1 MNAQSLLPPI
11 PQPPHDPTSL
21 LLNVYAGWR
30 QAELLDK
37 TKTPVQQGLA
47 LTLMPANGR
56 SLTEDGGSFG
66 GLTVPAN
73 VALGPDGSIYLLD
86 DRTMALKRF
95 DACECRFQTV
105 PCFGGEG
112 QGPRQLHQPHGI
124 GICAGNL
131 FVCDT
136 GNHRVSVFALHGFVL
151 RGHWQPPRALL
162 DKPWVPYDLA
172 FDGRGRVYVTDSAD
186 GANGYIHRF
195 SPAGHWET
203 RFAGFGHVTYITAD
217 CRDRLY
223 VVEDAEGTVR
233 IVNLDGKSAVITSRP
248 EELTPLFPR
257 LPFVVDATGYLHLG
271 PLCVLTA
278 AVPPKASAPER
289 GVFDLHGD

>member
-37 TKTPVQQGLA
+37 TKTPVHQGLA

-66 GLTVPAN
+66 GLTVPAH

-86 DRTMALKRF
+86 DRRMALKRF
-95 DACECRFQTV
+95 DVCECRFQTV
-105 PCFGGEG
+105 PCFSGVG
-112 QGPRQLHQPHGI
+112 QGPRQLRQPHGI

-136 GNHRVSVFALHGFVL
+136 GNHRLSVFALHGFVL
-151 RGHWQPPRALL
+151 RGHWQPPAAAYQPPNALL
-162 DKPWVPYDLA
+162 TNPWEPYDVA
-172 FDGRGRVYVTDSAD
+172 FDGQGRVYVTD
-186 GANGYIHRF
+186 GANGCIHRF

-203 RFAGFGHVTYITAD
+203 CFAGFGQVTYVTID
-217 CRDRLY
+217 CRDRVY
-223 VVEDAEGTVR
+223 VVVTGAERTVH
-233 IVNLDGKSAVITSRP
+233 IINPDGKSAVISSRP
-248 EELTPLFPR
+248 E
-257 LPFVVDATGYLHLG
+257 
-271 PLCVLTA
+271 
-278 AVPPKASAPER
+278 
-289 GVFDLHGD
+289 